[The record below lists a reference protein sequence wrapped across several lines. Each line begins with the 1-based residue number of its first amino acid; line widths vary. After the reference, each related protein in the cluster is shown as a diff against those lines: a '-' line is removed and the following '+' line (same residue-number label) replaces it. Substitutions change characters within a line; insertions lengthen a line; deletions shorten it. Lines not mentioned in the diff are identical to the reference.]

1 MLNPHGPAELAG
13 RVRITA
19 PLRLLPALNEER
31 VFMQVSSS
39 IADFL
44 TNLLQLLSDRLIL
57 GVYGSQNLIP
67 GVDLTTGMKKVIVTV
82 TNLSRL
88 L

>member
-19 PLRLLPALNEER
+19 PLWLLPALNEER

-44 TNLLQLLSDRLIL
+44 MNLLKLLADRLIF

-67 GVDLTTGMKKVIVTV
+67 GVTCRPG
-82 TNLSRL
+82 
-88 L
+88 